1 MAEKAG
7 VRVGDVVWKVDGE
20 PLGGRR
26 LASALTKASH
36 VLHVAYMKGDDGQ
49 AFEVPLPRPASGGI
63 GIKVDGQN
71 VVSKLQPGGPAAA
84 DGRLRV
90 GDRIISVNS
99 VSLRDGKKLV
109 DVLAPML
116 EQGAK
121 TLRFKVLPTMV
132 APGEGGGGG
141 RRQQQQQ
148 QQQRSRGGGGGG
160 FGGFPGMG
168 GMGGGG
174 GVASEG
180 SLGWAA
186 WAAWAGA
193 GGIDPEM
200 LQRMMG
206 GRGRGGGGG
215 RRSSGGAA
223 GSPALASVDKSNRDC
238 PSRGYIRYILSNS
251 GSISPHYLTLRNSQD
266 SGSRSGGAGNAP
278 TRCQRADTNTY
289 TKTKIRP
296 TLPVQHGAPRLVRR
310 APTRAA
316 RRPPPRSIIVA
327 RLRLASASA
336 SAASS
341 RCSGSRAAPPA
352 GAFAH
357 DTPPRRWRALTARR
371 ATA

>member
-1 MAEKAG
+1 MGGEPEPEEPPGGHPPAESQMHAVRLAKPKTGGGMGLKVDPANTVIGVTAGGVAEKAG

-174 GVASEG
+174 GGGVG
-180 SLGWAA
+180 GFPGLG
-186 WAAWAGA
+186 GMGGLGRGG

-215 RRSSGGAA
+215 RRSSGG
-223 GSPALASVDKSNRDC
+223 GASGF
-238 PSRGYIRYILSNS
+238 PGF
-251 GSISPHYLTLRNSQD
+251 GF
-266 SGSRSGGAGNAP
+266 GG
-278 TRCQRADTNTY
+278 
-289 TKTKIRP
+289 
-296 TLPVQHGAPRLVRR
+296 
-310 APTRAA
+310 
-316 RRPPPRSIIVA
+316 
-327 RLRLASASA
+327 
-336 SAASS
+336 
-341 RCSGSRAAPPA
+341 
-352 GAFAH
+352 
-357 DTPPRRWRALTARR
+357 
-371 ATA
+371 